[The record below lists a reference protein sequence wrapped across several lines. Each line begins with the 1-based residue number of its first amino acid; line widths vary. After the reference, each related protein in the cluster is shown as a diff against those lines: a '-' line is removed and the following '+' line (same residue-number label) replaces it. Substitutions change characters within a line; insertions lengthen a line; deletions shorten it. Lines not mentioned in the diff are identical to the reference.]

1 MFSAFLASLLFLV
14 CSGDDQA
21 ILNAIASQI
30 STNSGKTCTAPQLS
44 KCGNNILCYFS
55 GDCGARF
62 EVRHANK
69 TLKHL
74 FLNGNALNT
83 FPASLSSL
91 TGLTLL

>member
-1 MFSAFLASLLFLV
+1 MLSAFLLSLLFLL

-21 ILNAIASQI
+21 ILDTIASQI
-30 STNSGKTCTAPQLS
+30 SKNSGKTCIAPQLS
-44 KCGNNILCYFS
+44 KCPDNILCYFS

-69 TLKHL
+69 KLNHL
-74 FLNGNALNT
+74 FLNKNALNT
-83 FPASLSSL
+83 FPESLSSL